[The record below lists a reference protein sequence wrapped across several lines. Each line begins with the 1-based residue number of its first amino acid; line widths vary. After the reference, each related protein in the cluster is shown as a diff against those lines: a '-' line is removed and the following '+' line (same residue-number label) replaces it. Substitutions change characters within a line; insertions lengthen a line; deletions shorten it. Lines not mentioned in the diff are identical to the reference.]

1 MSEQNESIF
10 TERLTEVANELDSFC
25 TTDAAG
31 KIFKT
36 IDDFKIK
43 ATEIRQR
50 LLSVDGEAAD
60 NLIAELSRFLET
72 VSDLSLERKALMLV
86 HCRARVLEGALRK
99 AAKELKSE

>member
-1 MSEQNESIF
+1 ME
-10 TERLTEVANELDSFC
+10 LTDFVEATAKELDSFC
-25 TTDAAG
+25 TADAAG
-31 KIFKT
+31 KIFKA

-60 NLIAELSRFLET
+60 SLIAELSKFLET
-72 VSDLSLERKALMLV
+72 VSDLSLERKTLMLV

-99 AAKELKSE
+99 AAKELKYE